1 MCRNRKK
8 RNEIP
13 KFVEFVYIYRIFIVK
28 FHIMYSSEN
37 HLTFFFILFD
47 NIIIKIIILKPHKIK
62 DFSIQF
68 YRTFEV

>member
-1 MCRNRKK
+1 
-8 RNEIP
+8 
-13 KFVEFVYIYRIFIVK
+13 
-28 FHIMYSSEN
+28 MYSSEN